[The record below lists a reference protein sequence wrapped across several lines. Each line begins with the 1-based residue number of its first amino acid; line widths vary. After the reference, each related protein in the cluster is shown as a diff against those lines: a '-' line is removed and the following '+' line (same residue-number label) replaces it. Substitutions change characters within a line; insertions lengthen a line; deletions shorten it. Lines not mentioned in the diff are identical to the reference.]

1 MVKKRQS
8 VGAQSA
14 YESKGQN
21 HKMKGNLGLVGSVDS
36 NLEADSDEEGNSM
49 NRFSNASIK
58 KIGIV
63 LVIAISI
70 NGAPLYLMFE
80 W

>member
-1 MVKKRQS
+1 VSEKGMVKKRQS

-49 NRFSNASIK
+49 NIFSNASIK

-70 NGAPLYLMFE
+70 NGSPL
-80 W
+80 